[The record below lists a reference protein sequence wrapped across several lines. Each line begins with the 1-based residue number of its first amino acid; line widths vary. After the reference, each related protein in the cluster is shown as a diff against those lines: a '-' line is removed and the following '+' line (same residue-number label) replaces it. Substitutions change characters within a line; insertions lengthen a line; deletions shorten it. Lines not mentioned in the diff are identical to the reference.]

1 LSTELLRWRSLA
13 DRRITPIE
21 KIKTRVRSI
30 REGLDQRFPN
40 WKAAYD
46 ANPQDY
52 LAHDARREYFVSL
65 RVILQNAQLGFV
77 YIRDHLTSEDWWRSH
92 VDDLSESAVLQA
104 LREQALMIKFFSFH
118 ATAVSTE
125 ETCRAVVRAAPQVFA
140 VDVGG
145 PFHAISQRLL
155 KVSTCQKYQDLFEVM
170 RLIRNTIHTNGV
182 YRPQKPENRQISYGG
197 RTFTFEVGKTLDW
210 MGDDFPEWAAEQLSV
225 AMECIVS
232 SQAVAS
238 VPLCSRG
245 K

>member
-1 LSTELLRWRSLA
+1 MSTELLRWRALA

-21 KIKTRVRSI
+21 KIKTRIRSI
-30 REGLDQRFPN
+30 REDLDQQFAA

-92 VDDLSESAVLQA
+92 VGEFTEAAVLQA

-118 ATAVSTE
+118 ATMVSTE
-125 ETCRAVVRAAPQVFA
+125 ETCRAVVRAAPQAFLVNP
-140 VDVGG
+140 GG

-155 KVSTCQKYQDLFEVM
+155 RAAVCQQYEELFELM
-170 RLIRNTIHTNGV
+170 RLSRNTIHTNGV
-182 YRPQKPENRQISYGG
+182 YRPQRPQNRTITYGG
-197 RTFTFEVGKTLDW
+197 RTFTFEIGKPLDW
-210 MGDDFPEWAAEQLSV
+210 MGDDFPEWAAEQMSV
-225 AMECIVS
+225 AMRCIIR
-232 SQAVAS
+232 SQVVAAV
-238 VPLCSRG
+238 PRCPRG